1 MRSCQRYFT
10 VLVLSKILICGSELK
25 QELLGGD
32 NSWSSLTTL
41 KGCKN
46 VVGVKLDNQLLV

>member
-1 MRSCQRYFT
+1 MRSSQRYFT
-10 VLVLSKILICGSELK
+10 VLVLTKILVSGFGLK

-46 VVGVKLDNQLLV
+46 VVGVKLNET